1 VVIVCTR
8 LGVVARGADP
18 DLLRGLQWLLGSKI
32 NQKNQP
38 SYKYNDNELSYR
50 GGKRLGQLV
59 TLFVAIA
66 ITPSTLLAQ
75 NNQDQR
81 RFVDPIVGSW
91 IIHIHFKTIT
101 PPGPLPPD
109 ADNIAAFWEDGITT
123 SSDPTPGA
131 TTSYGLWKKMGP
143 GTYLTKIVQINSDPP
158 GSLAIVMGPSDLH
171 GDVMTGTFQ
180 AKITDSTGTRV
191 FAQVSGEVT
200 DNRITF
206 DSTP

>member
-1 VVIVCTR
+1 MTT
-8 LGVVARGADP
+8 
-18 DLLRGLQWLLGSKI
+18 
-32 NQKNQP
+32 
-38 SYKYNDNELSYR
+38 ELSYR

-59 TLFVAIA
+59 ALFVAIA
-66 ITPSTLLAQ
+66 LTPSTLLAQ

-91 IIHIHFKTIT
+91 IIHVTVT
-101 PPGPLPPD
+101 SPEGVVPPF
-109 ADNIAAFWEDGITT
+109 DNMAAFSEDGITT